1 LANAVRESRKEPEK
15 KNQSGGAQRKAA
27 VIVGLVCVGV
37 VVAVIAMNSDRLSV
51 HSDVSDPVGVRTE
64 TTSGPNRAPAIVSL
78 TPAIDR
84 ILPFDICEV
93 VCEAVDEDG
102 DALTY
107 TWVASQGEIYGEG
120 ATVEWG
126 SPDTE
131 GLYNLSV
138 TVDDGRGGIAESSTS
153 LRVKTNYAPEIA
165 SLTAFSDWIIPGSIT
180 YVSCSATD
188 ADGDEIAYEW
198 VITGGETFG
207 QGRSVV
213 WVSPTQPG
221 SYWLTVYARDA
232 YGGESRRGIP
242 ISVALSE
249 PPKIG
254 KFVVVGVDTD
264 LLKPSEYGWKIFRG
278 RSCSIECVV
287 ADGDGPFTYS
297 WSAEL
302 GTLVTDGAVATWNAP
317 TNRVT
322 ASILVDV
329 TDVHGNTASGIVS
342 ISVETCTCSFG

>member
-1 LANAVRESRKEPEK
+1 
-15 KNQSGGAQRKAA
+15 
-27 VIVGLVCVGV
+27 
-37 VVAVIAMNSDRLSV
+37 
-51 HSDVSDPVGVRTE
+51 
-64 TTSGPNRAPAIVSL
+64 
-78 TPAIDR
+78 
-84 ILPFDICEV
+84 
-93 VCEAVDEDG
+93 
-102 DALTY
+102 
-107 TWVASQGEIYGEG
+107 
-120 ATVEWG
+120 
-126 SPDTE
+126 
-131 GLYNLSV
+131 
-138 TVDDGRGGIAESSTS
+138 
-153 LRVKTNYAPEIA
+153 
-165 SLTAFSDWIIPGSIT
+165 
-180 YVSCSATD
+180 
-188 ADGDEIAYEW
+188 
-198 VITGGETFG
+198 
-207 QGRSVV
+207 
-213 WVSPTQPG
+213 
-221 SYWLTVYARDA
+221 VYARDA